1 MTFETTLLLVNLFAW
16 AAHMTGKFEAVLD
29 RQSDQRTSFKTAR
42 AIKGFRGFSFGLRSN
57 SFGQPFNERGGWGR
71 DYVHGS
77 MTNDSNVVQKK
88 VDSPI

>member
-1 MTFETTLLLVNLFAW
+1 MTLETTLLLENYYAW
-16 AAHMTGKFEAVLD
+16 VAHMTGKFEAVLD
-29 RQSDQRTSFKTAR
+29 RQSDQRTIFKTAR
-42 AIKGFRGFSFGLRSN
+42 AIEGFRGFSFGLRSN

-77 MTNDSNVVQKK
+77 MTNGNMVQKK